1 MYMYRYVYFIFF
13 LSFKSFQ
20 VGSPKGERNWVL
32 AIVSPAP
39 RTCLS
44 PRQKNVH
51 SLQPPKIFKVTV
63 AIFDCSLSVI
73 DQGGHVLIGK
83 ALDQ

>member
-1 MYMYRYVYFIFF
+1 MYVYFIFF

-20 VGSPKGERNWVL
+20 VGLPKGERNWVLL

-51 SLQPPKIFKVTV
+51 SLQPQKIFKVTV
-63 AIFDCSLSVI
+63 AIFDGSLPVI
-73 DQGGHVLIGK
+73 DQEGHVLVGK
-83 ALDQ
+83 APDQ

>member
-1 MYMYRYVYFIFF
+1 MYIYVYFIFF

-20 VGSPKGERNWVL
+20 VGGEGCRLKGERNWFPL

-44 PRQKNVH
+44 PRQASKCAQLETSEN
-51 SLQPPKIFKVTV
+51 L
-63 AIFDCSLSVI
+63 
-73 DQGGHVLIGK
+73 
-83 ALDQ
+83 